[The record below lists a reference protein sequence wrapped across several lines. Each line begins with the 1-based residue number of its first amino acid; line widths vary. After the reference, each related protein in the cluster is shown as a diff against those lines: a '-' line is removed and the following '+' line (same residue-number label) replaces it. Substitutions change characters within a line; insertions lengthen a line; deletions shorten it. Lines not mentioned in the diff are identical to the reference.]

1 MNLKISDVALDLG
14 VFALDHEIDNSPIL
28 DPFGSPAWHNS
39 AAWDRSRAE
48 FFASA
53 S

>member
-14 VFALDHEIDNSPIL
+14 VFALDHEMDNSPML
-28 DPFGSPAWHNS
+28 DPFGSPAWNSS
-39 AAWDRSRAE
+39 AAWDRAHAE
-48 FFASA
+48 FFAIA